1 MLWNSC
7 VHALYMISGV
17 NRKFSH
23 STYVDVQNIGS
34 KIFFLRYTGIL
45 KKSRKFE
52 HQTEKSLL

>member
-34 KIFFLRYTGIL
+34 KISFS
-45 KKSRKFE
+45 KKYRNLENVK
-52 HQTEKSLL
+52 KV